1 MRLTGAVVLKGAA
14 LRAGAIACSAGTL
27 VMTYSL
33 LERRR
38 IEAQFAKAIFDV
50 LAEETGRERAAEIL
64 AKAVIRLA
72 TEAGA
77 AFAGQRREP
86 PDKMAPDDPAG
97 LLAYVEILAL

>member
-1 MRLTGAVVLKGAA
+1 MA
-14 LRAGAIACSAGTL
+14 LFERPEGLSMAQ
-27 VMTYSL
+27 SL

-50 LAEETGRERAAEIL
+50 LAEETSRERAAGIL

-86 PDKMAPDDPAG
+86 PDKKAPDDPAG
-97 LLAYVEILAL
+97 SWPMRKSWRSGSKTAP

>member
-1 MRLTGAVVLKGAA
+1 
-14 LRAGAIACSAGTL
+14 
-27 VMTYSL
+27 MTYSL

-50 LAEETGRERAAEIL
+50 LAEDTGRERAAGIL

-77 AFAGQRREP
+77 AFAGQKLERQTKRRRT
-86 PDKMAPDDPAG
+86 
-97 LLAYVEILAL
+97 IL